1 VKLKFNLLLAAGLVA
16 LTGAL
21 ATGAGSAVPS
31 ADVAFVGADL
41 VDPYYLTMKCGA
53 FDAARK
59 FNVKLSWQGTNG
71 VDYQPELT
79 IFNAA
84 VQKKPQAIIVAPFNP
99 EAFVQPVQSAMSSGI
114 PVVTVDGSLSKK
126 VEVSNIRTDNL
137 VVGGLAGDG
146 MGKAIGGKG
155 EVGIISFAP
164 DIPVQADRVNGFKNA
179 LKKHYP
185 NVKVVA
191 VEYGGADA
199 SKAAQKA
206 AAIIQAHPNIAGLYG
221 TDTSDAEGAASAI
234 LAAGKRGKI
243 KLVGYDAGPKQ
254 VKDLKSG
261 LYDGLAAQ
269 APYDVGYKSVQLAAQ
284 LARGQ
289 AKKGSVPY
297 FQPTGGAYVTRENLN
312 QPNIKKFLYR
322 PTCS

>member
-1 VKLKFNLLLAAGLVA
+1 LKLNLVIATSVLVLTSVLASVA
-16 LTGAL
+16 S
-21 ATGAGSAVPS
+21 SAVPP

-71 VDYQPELT
+71 VDFQPELT

-84 VQKKPQAIIVAPFNP
+84 VQKKPQAIIVAPFSP
-99 EAFVQPVQSAMSSGI
+99 TAFVQPVQAAMSSGI
-114 PVVTVDGSLSKK
+114 PVVTVDGSLNKK
-126 VEVSNIRTDNL
+126 VEVQNIRTDNM

-191 VEYGGADA
+191 VEYGGADTGKA
-199 SKAAQKA
+199 SQKA
-206 AAIIQAHPNIAGLYG
+206 AAIIQAHPNLAGLYG

-269 APYDVGYKSVQLAAQ
+269 APYDVGYLSVKLAAQ

-297 FQPTGGAYVTRENLN
+297 YQPTAGAYVTRDNMDT
-312 QPNIKKFLYR
+312 PSVKKFLYR
-322 PTCS
+322 PVCG